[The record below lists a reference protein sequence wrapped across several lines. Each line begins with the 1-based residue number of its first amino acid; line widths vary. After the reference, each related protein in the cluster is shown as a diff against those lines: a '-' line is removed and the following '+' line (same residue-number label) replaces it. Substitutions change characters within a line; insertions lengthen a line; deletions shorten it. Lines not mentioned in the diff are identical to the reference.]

1 MNLRVRVVE
10 ALLEAPL
17 RASAAH
23 RPLILTELE
32 ASDGVSIDRVRQ
44 ALTTYASVLATDE
57 WPETD
62 AYVACTQ
69 ADSLSQALAAVDLAL
84 WDLAGRRAG
93 KPVSELLGA
102 DEPGTV
108 AVNATIGAVEPA
120 AA

>member
-32 ASDGVSIDRVRQ
+32 AADGAVGYGEAAPLEAYDGVSIDRVRQ

-93 KPVSELLGA
+93 KP
-102 DEPGTV
+102 
-108 AVNATIGAVEPA
+108 
-120 AA
+120 